1 MGSRKRGGKRVV
13 DTSFFFVRK
22 SFDVPAKVSRVDS
35 LSPRT
40 DMETA
45 LRGRF
50 DGAMRIYTG
59 VGDKNIPSSCVV
71 ASIFRA
77 IGTENQFT
85 RVRRD
90 RTQRNGC
97 HRGKGA

>member
-1 MGSRKRGGKRVV
+1 
-13 DTSFFFVRK
+13 
-22 SFDVPAKVSRVDS
+22 
-35 LSPRT
+35 
-40 DMETA
+40 META

-50 DGAMRIYTG
+50 DGAMRVYTG

-77 IGTENQFT
+77 IDTENQFT

-90 RTQRNGC
+90 RTSETGVTGVRA
-97 HRGKGA
+97 HRRAAGVESSEK